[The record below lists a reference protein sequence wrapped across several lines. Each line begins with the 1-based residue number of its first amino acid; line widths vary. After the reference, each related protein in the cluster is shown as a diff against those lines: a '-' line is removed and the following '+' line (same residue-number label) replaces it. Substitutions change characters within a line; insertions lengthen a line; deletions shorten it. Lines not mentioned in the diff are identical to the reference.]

1 MEIKGSI
8 DQIVYVKA
16 IIRKIQI
23 SGEGIMYR
31 LEIPTERDQK
41 VIAERKEEDI
51 LFTIPTPKE
60 EKEAAVHTK
69 EKKRGRPRKATV
81 NDLMQKAKPS
91 IDKAE
96 SDKESD
102 NE

>member
-23 SGEGIMYR
+23 SGEGIKYM
-31 LEIPTERDQK
+31 LEIPTVRDQK

-51 LFTIPTPKE
+51 LFTIPDPKE
-60 EKEAAVHTK
+60 EKEAEVHTK

-91 IDKAE
+91 IDKGE
-96 SDKESD
+96 EV
-102 NE
+102 

>member
-23 SGEGIMYR
+23 SGEGIKYM
-31 LEIPTERDQK
+31 LEIPTVRDQK

-51 LFTIPTPKE
+51 LFTIPAPKE
-60 EKEAAVHTK
+60 EKEAVMHTK

-91 IDKAE
+91 IDKE
-96 SDKESD
+96 EGV
-102 NE
+102 